1 MERIGQKQAVRH
13 WFELSHRTC
22 TPTGHGH
29 HTHDCWQQVGHELW
43 SVVQVNQK
51 RPELARMN
59 QEAPPPEKPDRPTT
73 EE

>member
-1 MERIGQKQAVRH
+1 MHIIHVTAGNKLIMTSGR
-13 WFELSHRTC
+13 L
-22 TPTGHGH
+22 
-29 HTHDCWQQVGHELW
+29 
-43 SVVQVNQK
+43 QVNQK